1 MKKEFTPKQKA
12 LIAMEAMKE
21 HKTMNQ
27 ITSEYGAHPISVG
40 VWKKQLRENA
50 EKAFADKQSSESR
63 EQGELIDRLYKL
75 VGQRDIELDWLKKKL
90 HLES

>member
-12 LIAMEAMKE
+12 LIAMEAVKE
-21 HKTMNQ
+21 HKSMNQ
-27 ITSEYGAHPISVG
+27 ITSEYGVHPIQVG

-50 EKAFADKQSSESR
+50 DKAFTDKQSPESK
-63 EQGELIDRLYKL
+63 EQQALIDHLYKL

-90 HLES
+90 HLEP